1 LDSAIPIKR
10 DTAVFTDSDI
20 SPAYPSW
27 LIPVTA
33 PQARPYLKHVT
44 HIYTDLDGTLFAPG
58 GKLLANHADEP
69 STATAEALVALKRAG
84 IEVIIV
90 TGRNGLQGYELLR
103 MLDLHT
109 FIGEVGCLIM
119 EGFGINARTTYE
131 LGDWEHSALA
141 RDLALGQ
148 LPEGLTPYRLIL
160 NDGAVDRLLA
170 AFPGKLE
177 PHFPYP
183 NERQV
188 THAFRGFVDAEKV
201 ERLLANERLPL
212 ELIDNG
218 EIHPQ
223 AHTLIDCPEIH
234 IYHLVPRGTSKAVA
248 VARDR
253 AQRGLSREQTLAI
266 GDALGDVEMG
276 RHTGSLVIMGNA
288 LRSTTVWRGLTERAT
303 GAVASVADVAGA
315 TAGVAGTAGTT
326 ANVTAGA
333 AADVTDVTDV
343 TAGVAAISAGTGTDA
358 EKTELPVVTLY
369 TEGHTADGW
378 VEFAQALLTAKRQ

>member
-1 LDSAIPIKR
+1 MNGTASNPNTASTTTPNATASAC
-10 DTAVFTDSDI
+10 
-20 SPAYPSW
+20 SPW

-33 PQARPYLKHVT
+33 PQARPYLEHVT

-58 GKLLANHADEP
+58 GKLLANHAGEP
-69 STATAEALVALKRAG
+69 STATASALVALKCAG

-103 MLDLHT
+103 MLDLRT

-119 EGFGINARTTYE
+119 EGFGIHAHTTYE
-131 LGDWEHSALA
+131 LGDWEHITLVDGLA
-141 RDLALGQ
+141 PGE

-160 NDGAVDRLLA
+160 SDGATDRLLA

-188 THAFRGFVDAEKV
+188 THAFRGFVDAEQA

-212 ELIDNG
+212 DLIDNG

-223 AHTLIDCPEIH
+223 AHTLVDCPEIH
-234 IYHLVPRGTSKAVA
+234 IYHLVPRKTSKAIA
-248 VARDR
+248 VAKDCARRNLR
-253 AQRGLSREQTLAI
+253 AEQTLAI

-276 RHTGSLVIMGNA
+276 QYTGSLVIMGNA
-288 LRSTTVWRGLTERAT
+288 LRSETVRQGLAKRT
-303 GAVASVADVAGA
+303 ADAE
-315 TAGVAGTAGTT
+315 TAGHQ
-326 ANVTAGA
+326 
-333 AADVTDVTDV
+333 
-343 TAGVAAISAGTGTDA
+343 S
-358 EKTELPVVTLY
+358 VTLY

-378 VEFAQALLTAKRQ
+378 VEFAQALLEAKQ